1 MGIKKSSLAL
11 QIDAVEQEL
20 KKSQIVEG
28 GNSERQQWAGSKIED
43 QKTPT
48 STPKGTDYVPPS
60 SAKTERKVNKN
71 VHEMDTD
78 ELEGIIKLRKSGKPL
93 IALAEQEIA
102 ETLPEVQKA
111 ICPAC
116 NGTTV
121 HLHKGRSSSCEDCAG
136 FGFVYSA
143 ETEEQA
149 AQIEAIC
156 KKYNVTSDSFQK
168 GMEEEND
175 LSKDD
180 DNSVSDEEIRE
191 LSEQLK
197 AAGKKDADEEDE
209 KEQPSYGGGEKTEK
223 SILSLSSKVER
234 LNKGISQLLEASS
247 VLASK
252 VADLEDRIS
261 LLQSGNTT
269 TLKAQGQ
276 ILKSLGNASV
286 SRPTAPPRSMSNL
299 QVIEKSFSDQ
309 APGGETMTAEQRFDF
324 LKKSA
329 SAMSL
334 DKSLG
339 PKRLD
344 HKVVLALDAGH
355 LPDQRTIDRIWEYGQ
370 KNLDKMV

>member
-1 MGIKKSSLAL
+1 MGIKKSSLAS

-28 GNSERQQWAGSKIED
+28 GNSERTQWAGSKSED
-43 QKTPT
+43 QKPPT

-60 SAKTERKVNKN
+60 NAKTDRKVNKN

-111 ICPAC
+111 ICPVC

-121 HLHKGRSSSCEDCAG
+121 HLHKGYSSSCEDCAG

-149 AQIEAIC
+149 QQIEEIC
-156 KKYNVTSDSFQK
+156 KKYNVTSEAFQK
-168 GMEEEND
+168 GMEDDND
-175 LSKDD
+175 LSKDEE
-180 DNSVSDEEIRE
+180 DNSVSDDELRE

-197 AAGKKDADEEDE
+197 AAGKKDDEEE
-209 KEQPSYGGGEKTEK
+209 AEEPPSSGDGGKTEK
-223 SILSLSSKVER
+223 SVVALSSKVDR
-234 LNKGISQLLEASS
+234 LNKGITKLLEASG
-247 VLASK
+247 VLTSK
-252 VADLEDRIS
+252 VADLEDRLS
-261 LLQSGNTT
+261 LLQSGNAT

-276 ILKSLGNASV
+276 ILKSLGNVSA
-286 SRPTAPPRSMSNL
+286 SRPASAPRSKSNL

-309 APGGETMTAEQRFDF
+309 APGGESMTVEQRFDF

-334 DKSLG
+334 DTSLG

-344 HKVVLALDAGH
+344 HKVVLAIESGH
-355 LPDQRTIDRIWEYGQ
+355 LPDQRTLDRIWDYGQ